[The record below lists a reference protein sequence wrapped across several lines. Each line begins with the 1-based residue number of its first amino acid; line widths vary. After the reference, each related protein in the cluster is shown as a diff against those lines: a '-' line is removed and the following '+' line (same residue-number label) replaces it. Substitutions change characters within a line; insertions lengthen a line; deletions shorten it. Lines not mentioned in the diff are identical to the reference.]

1 LLRDM
6 LDNLTDSMTCLITSL
21 RSPAETARDAIAK
34 LIDEAL
40 AAKVTVTSEPRDEAG
55 EDLTSLTSR
64 AVDYPASPDE
74 AAYYGL
80 AAEIVRKIEPETEA
94 DPVALLFQ
102 LLAAFGNIIGRNAYM
117 LADGTQ
123 HYLNLFIV
131 LVGKTSK
138 GRKGTAWR
146 HVFNLMRHVAEE
158 WSKNIGHGLS
168 SGEGLIWAV
177 RDKIEGKSSSR
188 RKESPLNIKRW

>member
-1 LLRDM
+1 M
-6 LDNLTDSMTCLITSL
+6 N
-21 RSPAETARDAIAK
+21 
-34 LIDEAL
+34 
-40 AAKVTVTSEPRDEAG
+40 
-55 EDLTSLTSR
+55 
-64 AVDYPASPDE
+64 YPAPPDE

-80 AAEIVRKIEPETEA
+80 AGDIVHRIEPETEA

-102 LLAAFGNIIGRNAYM
+102 LLVAFGNIIGRNAYM
-117 LADGTQ
+117 LADGAR

-177 RDKIEGKSSSR
+177 RDQDRGKKARSR
-188 RKESPLNIKRW
+188 RKESPG